1 MVATTGTVM
10 AEVMMVDVGPVA
22 EASMAVD
29 MEVDIVELRAPFAFG
44 ATGPTSALERLSR
57 FWPPVV
63 VIVTREH
70 DA

>member
-1 MVATTGTVM
+1 M

-44 ATGPTSALERLSR
+44 ATGPTSALERLSK
-57 FWPPVV
+57 F
-63 VIVTREH
+63 
-70 DA
+70 